1 MFKMIKTTVITALAA
16 FVLTAGLSTQAK
28 AQSIVQF
35 SGHNFV
41 QNTQFNSSRRNF
53 QGGFINNRTRF
64 DSNRR
69 FNNRGFNRGFNN
81 RNFNRGFSNRGF
93 NRGLNNSGFNTGT
106 YGGGFRSRG
115 FSRRNGFNRGFR
127 SNRGFGIKRGHRLSS
142 FGCSSC

>member
-41 QNTQFNSSRRNF
+41 QNTQFN
-53 QGGFINNRTRF
+53 
-64 DSNRR
+64 
-69 FNNRGFNRGFNN
+69 
-81 RNFNRGFSNRGF
+81 
-93 NRGLNNSGFNTGT
+93 GFNTGT

-127 SNRGFGIKRGHRLSS
+127 SNRGFGINRGHRRSS
-142 FGCSSC
+142 FGYRRY

>member
-64 DSNRR
+64 N
-69 FNNRGFNRGFNN
+69 GNRGFNN
-81 RNFNRGFSNRGF
+81 RNFNRGF
-93 NRGLNNSGFNTGT
+93 NTGT
-106 YGGGFRSRG
+106 YGGGLRTRG

-127 SNRGFGIKRGHRLSS
+127 SNRGFGINRGHRRSS
-142 FGCSSC
+142 FGYRRY

>member
-64 DSNRR
+64 N
-69 FNNRGFNRGFNN
+69 GNRGFNN
-81 RNFNRGFSNRGF
+81 RNFNHGFNNRNFNRGFNRGFSNRGF
-93 NRGLNNSGFNTGT
+93 NRGFNTGT

-127 SNRGFGIKRGHRLSS
+127 SNRGFGINRGHRRSS
-142 FGCSSC
+142 FGYRRY